1 MKKVLIRRLGL
12 GEFEVFK
19 RVRLAALYDAP
30 EAFGTRYADALCRSA
45 TSWQEQADASAQ
57 GVQRAT
63 FMAYVDGQ
71 AVGMAALYRQPADPS
86 TAEML
91 QVWVAPDYRSQGVA
105 DDLIAALLNW
115 GHQQGVKTVLAAI
128 KTDNARALRFYKRL
142 GFSLNTLAYQPGE
155 DLLSKDL
162 DDCEPGA

>member
-1 MKKVLIRRLGL
+1 MPFSDV
-12 GEFEVFK
+12 V
-19 RVRLAALYDAP
+19 
-30 EAFGTRYADALCRSA
+30 
-45 TSWQEQADASAQ
+45 ADASAQ